1 MVANPIEIPPRRCL
15 VVLNLERLR
24 NPTDAECA
32 GFDLAAIDLACAVGL
47 PGSERLDIPA
57 CLAWVDHAAA
67 WVSHQTVATFEQ
79 FRRSP
84 GTYEDSEGIFRVVA
98 MMNVLWR
105 GLGVQYNRERID
117 NPDEFTDSR
126 DDFIHGII
134 EGRGGTC
141 ASLPVLLVAVGR
153 RLGYP
158 LRLVKTAR
166 HLFARWDDPVGE
178 RFNVEINQTGLNTH
192 PDEHYLTWPID
203 IRGTKWQA
211 ETKFLRS
218 LTPREEVARAWSKR
232 GHNLRAGGRLKEAVD
247 CFATACSIVTDDRLL
262 DLCLWGL
269 LKQRREVL
277 NRKIPSVTPKLR
289 IYFPPRRRYP
299 GLPIETERD
308 VIALEVLEGLLDEP
322 IPEVEQVVRC
332 VLN

>member
-1 MVANPIEIPPRRCL
+1 MVADLMNIPTRRSRE
-15 VVLNLERLR
+15 VLTLEWLR

-32 GFDLAAIDLACAVGL
+32 GFDLAAVDLACAVGL
-47 PGSERLDIPA
+47 PGSERIDIPA
-57 CLAWVDHAAA
+57 GLAWVDHAAA
-67 WVSHQTVATFEQ
+67 WARHQTAATFDQ

-84 GTYEDSEGIFRVVA
+84 ATYENSEGIFRVVA

-105 GLGVQYNRERID
+105 GLGVHYNRDRID
-117 NPDEFTDSR
+117 DPDEFTDSR

-134 EGRGGTC
+134 EGRGGSC
-141 ASLPVLLVAVGR
+141 ASLPVLLTAVGR

-158 LRLVKTAR
+158 LKLVKTAR
-166 HLFARWDDPVGE
+166 HLFARWDDPSGE

-192 PDEHYLTWPID
+192 PDDYYLTWPVD

-232 GHNLRAGGRLKEAVD
+232 GHILRASGRLREAVD
-247 CFATACSIVTDDRLL
+247 CFATACSIATDDRLL

-269 LKQRREVL
+269 LRQRRETL
-277 NRKIPSVTPKLR
+277 NGRIPASTPKLR
-289 IYFPPRRRYP
+289 IYFPSRRRYP
-299 GLPIETERD
+299 GLPIEVERD
-308 VIALEVLEGLLDEP
+308 VIAIEVLERLLEKP
-322 IPEVEQVVRC
+322 IPEVQQVVRC
-332 VLN
+332 VLR

>member
-1 MVANPIEIPPRRCL
+1 MIVNPIENPTRRCR
-15 VVLNLERLR
+15 VVLTLERLR

-47 PGSERLDIPA
+47 PGSQQIDIPA

-67 WVSHQTVATFEQ
+67 WVSQQTDATLEQ
-79 FRRSP
+79 FHRNP
-84 GTYEDSEGIFRVVA
+84 ETYENSGGIFRVVA

-134 EGRGGTC
+134 EGGGGTC
-141 ASLPVLLVAVGR
+141 ASLPVLLAAVGR

-158 LRLVKTAR
+158 LKLVKTAR
-166 HLFARWDDPVGE
+166 HLFARWDDLVGE

-192 PDEHYLTWPID
+192 PDEHYLTWPVD
-203 IRGTKWQA
+203 IRGTKWQT

-218 LTPREEVARAWSKR
+218 LTPREDVAHAWSKR
-232 GHNLRAGGRLKEAVD
+232 GHNLRANGRLREAVD

-262 DLCLWGL
+262 DLCLWGS
-269 LKQRREVL
+269 LKQRSEAL
-277 NRKIPSVTPKLR
+277 NRKIPSATPKLR
-289 IYFPPRRRYP
+289 ISFPPRRRYP
-299 GLPIETERD
+299 GLPIEIERD

>member
-1 MVANPIEIPPRRCL
+1 ML
-15 VVLNLERLR
+15 TLERLR

-67 WVSHQTVATFEQ
+67 WASHQTAATFEQ
-79 FRRSP
+79 FRRNP
-84 GTYEDSEGIFRVVA
+84 GTYDHSEGIFRVVA

-105 GLGVQYNRERID
+105 GLCVHYNQERID
-117 NPDEFTDSR
+117 DPEEFYDSR

-134 EGRGGTC
+134 EGCGGTC
-141 ASLPVLLVAVGR
+141 ASLPVLLAAVGR

-158 LRLVKTAR
+158 LKLVTTAR
-166 HLFARWDDPVGE
+166 HLFARWDDPFGE
-178 RFNVEINQTGLNTH
+178 RFNIEINKTGLNTY
-192 PDEHYLTWPID
+192 PDEHYLTWTVD
-203 IRGTKWQA
+203 LRGTWWQT

-218 LTPREEVARAWSKR
+218 LTPREEIARAWAKR
-232 GHNLRAGGRLKEAVD
+232 GHNLRMNGRLKKAVD

-262 DLCLWGL
+262 DHRLWGL
-269 LKQRREVL
+269 LRERREEL
-277 NRKIPSVTPKLR
+277 NRKIPTITPKLR
-289 IYFPPRRRYP
+289 IYFPPQRRYP
-299 GLPIETERD
+299 GLPIEIERD
-308 VIALEVLEGLLDEP
+308 VIALEVLQGLLGEP

-332 VLN
+332 VLS